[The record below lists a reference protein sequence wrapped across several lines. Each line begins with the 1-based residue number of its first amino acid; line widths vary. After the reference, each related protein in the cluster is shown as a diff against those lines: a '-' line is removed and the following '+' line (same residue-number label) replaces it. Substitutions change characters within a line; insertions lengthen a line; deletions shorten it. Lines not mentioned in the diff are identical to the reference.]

1 MRTGRPG
8 GTSVT
13 SARLDMLPPL
23 VLMRML
29 LTGIARLALLACAA
43 LGGAAIERS
52 LLEEIGRFT
61 GNMPQTD
68 DITFVAV
75 ERVIPGAV

>member
-1 MRTGRPG
+1 MIR
-8 GTSVT
+8 
-13 SARLDMLPPL
+13 LPP
-23 VLMRML
+23 RFK
-29 LTGIARLALLACAA
+29 T
-43 LGGAAIERS
+43 
-52 LLEEIGRFT
+52 GRFT

>member
-1 MRTGRPG
+1 MQAVREN
-8 GTSVT
+8 
-13 SARLDMLPPL
+13 
-23 VLMRML
+23 
-29 LTGIARLALLACAA
+29 AA

-75 ERVIPGAV
+75 ERVIPIT